1 MKRQGAARS
10 FDKLRMVSKVEPLGD
25 VVRELM
31 DNQISP
37 RQAQVCSVEEFWV
50 SALPAELSRHCKIAD
65 ISGGK
70 LTVAVDSPSY
80 MYELQL
86 ASCELL
92 KELRRQCPRVPV
104 EKIKLVLV

>member
-1 MKRQGAARS
+1 MKTSCSKTSSPKRQEAAR
-10 FDKLRMVSKVEPLGD
+10 LGD

-31 DNQISP
+31 DNQISQ
-37 RQAQVCSVEEFWV
+37 RQKELSSVEEVWQ
-50 SALPAELSRHCKIAD
+50 SALPAGLSRHCRIAG

-70 LTVAVDSPSY
+70 ITVAADSPSY

-86 ASCELL
+86 ASFEIL

-104 EKIKLVLV
+104 EKIKLVLA

>member
-1 MKRQGAARS
+1 VVIKDSYSKTSSPKKQGAA
-10 FDKLRMVSKVEPLGD
+10 KLGD

-31 DNQISP
+31 DNQISQ
-37 RQAQVCSVEEFWV
+37 RQAELSSVEEFWM
-50 SALPAELSRHCKIAD
+50 SALSAELSPHCKIAG

-86 ASCELL
+86 ASFEIL

-104 EKIKLVLV
+104 EKIKLVLA